1 MRAVNATAVPGGT
14 KEWRMLTMAW
24 PYDYPY
30 EDLSEEKK
38 KDLLAMMD
46 ILIRQMMNIDDH
58 LVQLLIVLSPVA
70 DEILKERARD
80 EAMRERGLEHV
91 N

>member
-1 MRAVNATAVPGGT
+1 
-14 KEWRMLTMAW
+14 MAW
-24 PYDYPY
+24 PLDYEY
-30 EDLSEEKK
+30 LTEEKK

-46 ILIRQMMNIDDH
+46 ILIRQMMNVDDH

-80 EAMRERGLEHV
+80 EAMRERLLRSDAYVVEPPKGG
-91 N
+91 

>member
-1 MRAVNATAVPGGT
+1 
-14 KEWRMLTMAW
+14 MAW
-24 PYDYPY
+24 PLDY
-30 EDLSEEKK
+30 EDLTEEKK

-46 ILIRQMMNIDDH
+46 ILIRQMMNMDDH
-58 LVQLLIVLSPVA
+58 LVQLLMVLSPVA

-80 EAMRERGLEHV
+80 EAMREKGLEHV

>member
-1 MRAVNATAVPGGT
+1 
-14 KEWRMLTMAW
+14 MAW
-24 PYDYPY
+24 PMDY
-30 EDLSEEKK
+30 EDLTEEKK

-46 ILIRQMMNIDDH
+46 ILIRQMMNMDDH

-80 EAMRERGLEHV
+80 EAMRERLLRSDAYVVEPPKGG
-91 N
+91 

>member
-1 MRAVNATAVPGGT
+1 
-14 KEWRMLTMAW
+14 MAW
-24 PYDYPY
+24 PLDY
-30 EDLSEEKK
+30 EDLTEEKK

-46 ILIRQMMNIDDH
+46 ILIRQMMNMDDH

-80 EAMRERGLEHV
+80 EAARERGLENV